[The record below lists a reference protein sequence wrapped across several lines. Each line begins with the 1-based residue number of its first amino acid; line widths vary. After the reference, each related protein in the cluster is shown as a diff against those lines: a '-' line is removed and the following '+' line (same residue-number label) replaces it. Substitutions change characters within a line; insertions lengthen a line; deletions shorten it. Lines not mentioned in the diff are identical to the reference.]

1 VLASSLHFPRLYN
14 INSVY
19 IIMSETTC
27 VGSSCEACA
36 TRAVQAKKRADT
48 NFTML
53 LSLVPALAFSFA
65 SQAGLL

>member
-1 VLASSLHFPRLYN
+1 
-14 INSVY
+14 
-19 IIMSETTC
+19 MSETTC
-27 VGSSCEACA
+27 IGSSCEACA